1 LAIPGIY
8 VLAATLITFILG
20 VIADKKF
27 WSNSMNALNEFSDVV
42 VKVRAAVEDETVTEE
57 ELREIMKEVNE
68 LIDAIKEACD

>member
-1 LAIPGIY
+1 MAIPGIY

-27 WSNSMNALNEFSDVV
+27 WSNSVNVLAEFSDVV
-42 VKVRAAVEDETVTEE
+42 FKVRAAVEDETITEE

-68 LIDAIKEACD
+68 LIDAIEEACD

>member
-27 WSNSMNALNEFSDVV
+27 WSNSVNVLAEFSDVV
-42 VKVRAAVEDETVTEE
+42 FKVRAAVEDETITEE

-68 LIDAIKEACD
+68 LIDAIEEACD